1 MTYSCSQSNIKIF
14 KITDETLKIAKNYI
28 LNNELVAFPTETVYG
43 LGANAFS
50 DDAIRAVYV
59 AKGRPLDNP
68 LIVHVHKD
76 YDLTEL
82 VYDDREYAKKLR
94 EAFLPGP
101 LTIVYRSKNTVSK
114 LVSCGLNTLA
124 IRVPS
129 SESAQRFLKYV
140 NLPIAAPSANI
151 SKHTS
156 AVTAEHVYEDFGDA
170 IPMILDGGRCNGG
183 IESTVLDA
191 TGEVPV
197 ILRKGLVTAEMV
209 AEVVGKCLYA
219 GSTSEL
225 NKRSPGTKYRHYCP
239 RTTTVLCEKGDYE
252 SVKKLYSESLGRGE
266 KPLVMCTKADEPY
279 LSGLNLFSLGG
290 SGSEMASRLYFGLHE
305 SEKYDLLIGI
315 KFDVNDEVT
324 LSVENRFLKA
334 FASASESSH

>member
-1 MTYSCSQSNIKIF
+1 MTFSCSQSNVKIF
-14 KITDETLKIAKNYI
+14 KITDKTLEIAKNYI
-28 LNNELVAFPTETVYG
+28 LNDQLVAFPTETVYG

-50 DDAIRAVYV
+50 DEAIRAVYT

-76 YDLTEL
+76 YDLSTL
-82 VYDDREYAKKLR
+82 IYDDNAYAKKLR

-101 LTIVYRSKNTVSK
+101 LTIVYRSKNAVSD

-129 SESAQRFLKYV
+129 SESAQRFLKYL

-156 AVTAEHVYEDFGDA
+156 AVTAEHVYEDFGDT
-170 IPMILDGGRCNGG
+170 IPMILDGGRCEGG

-197 ILRKGLVTAEMV
+197 ILRKGLITAEMV
-209 AEVVGKCLYA
+209 SKVVGNCVYA
-219 GSTSEL
+219 GNASEL

-239 RTTTVLCEKGDYE
+239 KTTTFLFEKGDYE
-252 SVKKLYSESLGRGE
+252 AVKKLYDVSVNQGK
-266 KPLVMCTKADEPY
+266 KPLVMCTKKDEPY
-279 LSGLNLFSLGG
+279 LEGLNLFSLGENG
-290 SGSEMASRLYFGLHE
+290 SQMASRLYYGLHE
-305 SEKYDLLIGI
+305 GERYDLLIGI

-334 FASASESSH
+334 FASSESSN